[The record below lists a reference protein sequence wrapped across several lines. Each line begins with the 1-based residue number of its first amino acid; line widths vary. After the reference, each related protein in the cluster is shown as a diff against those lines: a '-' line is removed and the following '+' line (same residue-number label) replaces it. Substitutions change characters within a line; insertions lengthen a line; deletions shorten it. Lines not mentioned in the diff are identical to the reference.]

1 MISGKVIDNKVYC
14 KICETE
20 IDGHILDYG
29 LYESNGEAY
38 TYFIKKCGGCGQKTQ
53 YLVDNDIDKS
63 TRYEVP
69 KNNKPVKGKVVQPT
83 EQKEEVIEE
92 VVSRRIKKME
102 RNRKIKSS
110 IQYKKKKLLI

>member
-1 MISGKVIDNKVYC
+1 MVSAKVIENKAYC
-14 KICETE
+14 KMCEVE
-20 IDGHILDYG
+20 LDGHILDYG
-29 LYESNGEAY
+29 LYESNGEGY
-38 TYFIKKCGGCGQKTQ
+38 TYFIKKCSKCGQKSQ
-53 YLVDNDIDKS
+53 YLVDNDIDSS

-69 KNNKPVKGKVVQPT
+69 KGNKPVKGEVVQPI
-83 EQKEEVIEE
+83 EEVVEE

>member
-1 MISGKVIDNKVYC
+1 MISGKVVNNKVYC
-14 KICETE
+14 KVCETE

-29 LYESNGEAY
+29 LYESNGESY
-38 TYFIKKCGGCGQKTQ
+38 TYFIKKCGKCGQKTQ
-53 YLVDNDIDKS
+53 YLVDNDIDSS

-69 KNNKPVKGKVVQPT
+69 KGNKPVKGEIVQPP
-83 EQKEEVIEE
+83 KEE
-92 VVSRRIKKME
+92 VVSKRIKKME